1 MSRNVPVSGAE
12 LFYSRRGSGIAC
24 LVLSAIGTKPYERMM
39 PPQLGDFIE
48 LVFVDL
54 RGGGRSSGNPT
65 ELTFDLLADDLE
77 SIRADLGVGQ
87 VVVLGHSI
95 LGALAI
101 EYGRRRPST
110 VLGVI
115 AVGTPP
121 RGDMTWLAGQ
131 ATAFFERDA
140 SDDRKQTLRANL
152 SVLAADA
159 PIDRVVLAQTP
170 IRFFEAHQDVTS
182 LFAEA
187 DVKPSLLGHVMGELT
202 RGWDITTDRRSLDVP
217 LLLLHGR
224 YDYTVPYTLWT
235 GVLEKL
241 PNASLR
247 LFERSGHHPFFE
259 EPEAFTAT
267 VADWIKSSPRGR
279 RANKTEKTIFP

>member
-1 MSRNVPVSGAE
+1 MKVRVKGAE

-39 PPQLGDFIE
+39 PPKLSDSVE
-48 LVFVDL
+48 LIFVDL

-77 SIRADLGVGQ
+77 SIRADLGVGH

-95 LGALAI
+95 LGVLAI
-101 EYGRRRPST
+101 EYGRRRPSA

-121 RGDMTWLAGQ
+121 RGDMAWLAGQ

-140 SDDRKQTLRANL
+140 SDDRKQVLRGNL
-152 SVLAADA
+152 SVLAPDA
-159 PIDRVVLAQTP
+159 PMDRVVVAQTP
-170 IRFFEAHQDVTS
+170 IRFFDARQDVTS

-187 DVKPSLLGHVMGELT
+187 DVKPGLLGHLMGELT
-202 RGWDITTDRRSLDVP
+202 CGWDITTDRRSLDVP
-217 LLLLHGR
+217 LLLVHGR

-235 GVLEKL
+235 GVPEKL

-259 EPEAFTAT
+259 EPEVFTAA
-267 VADWIKSSPRGR
+267 VAEWMKDFSRGR
-279 RANKTEKTIFP
+279 RANGTTKRISL